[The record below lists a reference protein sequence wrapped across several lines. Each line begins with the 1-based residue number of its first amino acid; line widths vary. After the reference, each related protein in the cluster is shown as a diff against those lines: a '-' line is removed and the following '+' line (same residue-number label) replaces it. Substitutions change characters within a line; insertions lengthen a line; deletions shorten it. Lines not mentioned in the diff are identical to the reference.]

1 MAEFHWRSGVDGG
14 TLTPLESLAGHGCAS
29 CGLLI
34 PKTWEY
40 CRRCGEEQWAIARQ
54 GPAPLAWW
62 YGTPE
67 GQPNDRR
74 PLKGLRARSSTAR
87 DCTCEGEF
95 IWACGPECDCYHHL
109 AALPPMPELELRAAW
124 GDR

>member
-14 TLTPLESLAGHGCAS
+14 TLTPLDNLAGHGCAS

-34 PKTWEY
+34 PKTWDH
-40 CRRCGEEQWAIARQ
+40 CRPCGEELWAIARQ

-62 YGTPE
+62 YSVKASGSWDDNGGNPA
-67 GQPNDRR
+67 GAIA
-74 PLKGLRARSSTAR
+74 LARTLS
-87 DCTCEGEF
+87 
-95 IWACGPECDCYHHL
+95 CDHE
-109 AALPPMPELELRAAW
+109 PMPELELRAAW